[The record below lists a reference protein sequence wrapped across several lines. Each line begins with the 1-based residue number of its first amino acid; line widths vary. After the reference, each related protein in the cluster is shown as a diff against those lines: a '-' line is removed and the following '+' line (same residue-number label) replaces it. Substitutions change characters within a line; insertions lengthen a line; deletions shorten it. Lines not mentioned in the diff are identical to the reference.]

1 MPRDLPLGN
10 GTVLV
15 NFDRDYNLRDIHFP
29 EVGMDNHSVGHPSR
43 FGVFCEGQFAWLS
56 AEYIRQR
63 LYVTDAL
70 QTDVLA
76 HIPHL
81 QLELRFNDAVDF
93 YLWTFVRKVS
103 VKDLSG
109 RDREVRLF
117 FHHDFH
123 IVEHDIGD
131 TAYFDPETSSLI
143 HYKDARYFLINACV
157 QGHIG
162 WSQFATGT
170 KETAG
175 MQGTWRDAEDGI
187 LGGNPI
193 AQGSVDSTGAVHLNI
208 PAHGEQVAHYWMTF
222 GIKYEKVVK
231 LNEIVLQKTPEKLLH
246 RTERYWHLWVN
257 KDPHRFADLSD
268 GCAELFKRSLLIMR
282 TNCDDGG
289 AIIAANDYDI
299 AQFGRDT
306 YSYMWP
312 RDGALVADAFAS
324 AGFLSVTQSF
334 FQFCLKVITEEGY
347 LLHKY
352 NADGT
357 VGSSWHPW
365 LRQGVPTLPIQEDE
379 TALVLWALWRH
390 FNAFRDV
397 EAVRPLYRRLISNA
411 AEFLVSFRDEE
422 TGLPLPSYDLW
433 EERFGVHLFTVAAVI
448 GGLEAA
454 AHFATAFGEDEQA
467 ERYALCAEE
476 TRQAMIEHMWS
487 PPHQRFARM
496 ATRTK
501 SGYTL
506 DVTIDAANYG
516 VFAFGALP
524 ADDPKVIATMNAIEE
539 RLSVKTQVGGV
550 ARYENDY
557 YQQVSQDIENV
568 AGNPWF
574 ICTLWVAQHKIA
586 VAKSPDDL
594 TRAREILEWVVGHA
608 LPSGVLAEQ
617 VHPYTGEP
625 LSVSPLTWSHATFV
639 TCVLE
644 YVQARERLSGKHPT
658 KQSPAS
664 VSIGVPNNA

>member
-63 LYVTDAL
+63 LYLTDAL
-70 QTDVLA
+70 QTDVVA
-76 HIPHL
+76 TIPHL

-143 HYKDARYFLINACV
+143 HYKDARYFLMNACV

-162 WSQFATGT
+162 WSQYATGT

-175 MQGTWRDAEDGI
+175 MQGTWRDAEDGV

-193 AQGSVDSTGAVHLNI
+193 AQGSVDSTGAVHLNV
-208 PAHGEQVAHYWMTF
+208 PARGEQVAHYWMTF

-268 GCAELFKRSLLIMR
+268 GSAELFKRSLLIMR

-324 AGFLSVTQSF
+324 AGFLSVSRSF

-411 AEFLVSFRDEE
+411 ADFLVSFRDEE

-433 EERFGVHLFTVAAVI
+433 EERFGIHLFTVAAVI

-454 AHFATAFGEDEQA
+454 ARFATAFGEDEQA
-467 ERYALCAEE
+467 ERYTLCAEE
-476 TRQAMIEHMWS
+476 TRQAMIKHMWS

-524 ADDPKVIATMNAIEE
+524 ADDPKVVATMSAIEE
-539 RLSVKTQVGGV
+539 RLSIKTQVGGV

>member
-29 EVGMDNHSVGHPSR
+29 AVGMDNHSVGHPSR
-43 FGVFCEGQFAWLS
+43 FGVYCEGQFAWLS
-56 AEYIRQR
+56 AEFIQQR

-70 QTDVLA
+70 QTDVSA
-76 HIPHL
+76 HIPHMQLDL
-81 QLELRFNDAVDF
+81 QFNDAVDF
-93 YLWTFVRKVS
+93 YLWTFVRKVT
-103 VKDLSG
+103 VKDWSG
-109 RDREVRLF
+109 RERAVCLF

-123 IVEHDIGD
+123 IGEHDIGD

-143 HYKDARYFLINACV
+143 HYKDARYFLMNACV

-162 WSQFATGT
+162 WAQYATGT
-170 KETAG
+170 KEIG
-175 MQGTWRDAEDGI
+175 VMEGTWRDAEDGV

-193 AQGSVDSTGAVHLNI
+193 AQGAVDSTGGVHLNV

-222 GIKYEKVVK
+222 GINYEKVVK

-257 KDPHRFADLSD
+257 KDPHGFADLSES
-268 GCAELFKRSLLIMR
+268 CAELFKRSLLIMR

-312 RDGALVADAFAS
+312 RDGALVSDAFSA
-324 AGFLSVTQSF
+324 AGFHSVAQAF
-334 FQFCLKVITEEGY
+334 FQFCAKVINEEGY

-365 LRQGVPTLPIQEDE
+365 LRDGVPTLPIQEDE

-390 FNAFRDV
+390 FSDFRDV
-397 EAVRPLYRRLISNA
+397 ESVRPLYRRLISNA
-411 AEFLVSFRDEE
+411 ADFLVSFRDEE

-433 EERFGVHLFTVAAVI
+433 EERFGVHLFTVASVI
-448 GGLEAA
+448 GGLTAA

-467 ERYALCAEE
+467 ERYTLCAEE
-476 TRQAMIEHMWS
+476 MRQSMVKYMWS
-487 PPHQRFARM
+487 QPHQRFARM

-506 DVTIDAANYG
+506 DTTIDAANYG
-516 VFAFGALP
+516 IFAFGALA
-524 ADDPKVIATMNAIEE
+524 ADDPKVVATMKATEE
-539 RLSVKTQVGGV
+539 RLSVKTQVGGI

-557 YQQVSQDIENV
+557 YQQVSQDIQNV

-586 VAKSPDDL
+586 VAKSLGDL
-594 TRAREILEWVVGHA
+594 TPAREILEWVGGHA

-639 TCVLE
+639 SCVIE
-644 YVQARERLSGKHPT
+644 YVKAQERLSGKKLPT
-658 KQSPAS
+658 TPDS

>member
-56 AEYIRQR
+56 AEFIRQR

-70 QTDVLA
+70 QTDVVA
-76 HIPHL
+76 HIPYL

-93 YLWTFVRKVS
+93 YLWTFVRKVT

-162 WSQFATGT
+162 WSQYATGT

-193 AQGSVDSTGAVHLNI
+193 AQGSVDSTGAVHLNV

-306 YSYMWP
+306 
-312 RDGALVADAFAS
+312 
-324 AGFLSVTQSF
+324 
-334 FQFCLKVITEEGY
+334 
-347 LLHKY
+347 
-352 NADGT
+352 
-357 VGSSWHPW
+357 
-365 LRQGVPTLPIQEDE
+365 
-379 TALVLWALWRH
+379 
-390 FNAFRDV
+390 
-397 EAVRPLYRRLISNA
+397 
-411 AEFLVSFRDEE
+411 
-422 TGLPLPSYDLW
+422 
-433 EERFGVHLFTVAAVI
+433 
-448 GGLEAA
+448 
-454 AHFATAFGEDEQA
+454 
-467 ERYALCAEE
+467 
-476 TRQAMIEHMWS
+476 
-487 PPHQRFARM
+487 
-496 ATRTK
+496 
-501 SGYTL
+501 
-506 DVTIDAANYG
+506 
-516 VFAFGALP
+516 
-524 ADDPKVIATMNAIEE
+524 
-539 RLSVKTQVGGV
+539 
-550 ARYENDY
+550 
-557 YQQVSQDIENV
+557 
-568 AGNPWF
+568 
-574 ICTLWVAQHKIA
+574 
-586 VAKSPDDL
+586 
-594 TRAREILEWVVGHA
+594 
-608 LPSGVLAEQ
+608 
-617 VHPYTGEP
+617 
-625 LSVSPLTWSHATFV
+625 
-639 TCVLE
+639 
-644 YVQARERLSGKHPT
+644 
-658 KQSPAS
+658 
-664 VSIGVPNNA
+664 

>member
-76 HIPHL
+76 SIAHL

-162 WSQFATGT
+162 WSQYATGT

-175 MQGTWRDAEDGI
+175 MQGTWRDAEDGV

-193 AQGSVDSTGAVHLNI
+193 AQGSVDSTGAVHLNV

-324 AGFLSVTQSF
+324 AGFLSVSRSF

-467 ERYALCAEE
+467 ERYTLCAEE
-476 TRQAMIEHMWS
+476 TRQAMIKHMWS

-524 ADDPKVIATMNAIEE
+524 ADDPKVVATMDAIEE
-539 RLSVKTQVGGV
+539 RLSIKTQVGGV

-586 VAKSPDDL
+586 VAKSSDDL

-644 YVQARERLSGKHPT
+644 YVQARERLSGQHPT

>member
-76 HIPHL
+76 TIPHL

-162 WSQFATGT
+162 WSQYATGT

-175 MQGTWRDAEDGI
+175 MQGTWRDAEDGV

-193 AQGSVDSTGAVHLNI
+193 AQGSVDSTGAVHLNV

-324 AGFLSVTQSF
+324 AGFLSVSRSF

-467 ERYALCAEE
+467 ERYTLCAEE
-476 TRQAMIEHMWS
+476 TRQAMIKHMWS

-524 ADDPKVIATMNAIEE
+524 ADDPKVVATMNAIEE
-539 RLSVKTQVGGV
+539 RLSIKTQVGGV

-644 YVQARERLSGKHPT
+644 YVQARERLSGQHPT

>member
-1 MPRDLPLGN
+1 
-10 GTVLV
+10 
-15 NFDRDYNLRDIHFP
+15 
-29 EVGMDNHSVGHPSR
+29 
-43 FGVFCEGQFAWLS
+43 
-56 AEYIRQR
+56 
-63 LYVTDAL
+63 
-70 QTDVLA
+70 
-76 HIPHL
+76 
-81 QLELRFNDAVDF
+81 
-93 YLWTFVRKVS
+93 
-103 VKDLSG
+103 
-109 RDREVRLF
+109 
-117 FHHDFH
+117 
-123 IVEHDIGD
+123 
-131 TAYFDPETSSLI
+131 
-143 HYKDARYFLINACV
+143 
-157 QGHIG
+157 
-162 WSQFATGT
+162 
-170 KETAG
+170 
-175 MQGTWRDAEDGI
+175 
-187 LGGNPI
+187 
-193 AQGSVDSTGAVHLNI
+193 
-208 PAHGEQVAHYWMTF
+208 
-222 GIKYEKVVK
+222 
-231 LNEIVLQKTPEKLLH
+231 
-246 RTERYWHLWVN
+246 
-257 KDPHRFADLSD
+257 
-268 GCAELFKRSLLIMR
+268 
-282 TNCDDGG
+282 
-289 AIIAANDYDI
+289 
-299 AQFGRDT
+299 
-306 YSYMWP
+306 MWP

-324 AGFLSVTQSF
+324 AGFLSVSRSF

-411 AEFLVSFRDEE
+411 ADFLVSFRDEE

-433 EERFGVHLFTVAAVI
+433 EERFGIHLFTVAAVI

-454 AHFATAFGEDEQA
+454 ARFATAFGEDEQA
-467 ERYALCAEE
+467 ERYTLCAEE
-476 TRQAMIEHMWS
+476 TRQAMIKHMWS

-524 ADDPKVIATMNAIEE
+524 ADDPKVVATMSAIEE
-539 RLSVKTQVGGV
+539 RLSIKTQVGGV